1 MKYVISFNNETGR
14 FVMEGV
20 EEKFI
25 GDHFVVIA
33 VREGL
38 LVEIKKATFESEALA
53 TLRAN
58 GIEIELVDI
67 DW

>member
-1 MKYVISFNNETGR
+1 MTYVISFNDEIER
-14 FVMEGV
+14 FVMDGV
-20 EEKFI
+20 EENFI
-25 GDHFVVIA
+25 GDHLVVIA

-38 LVEIKKATFESEALA
+38 LVEVKKGAFESEALT

-67 DW
+67 AW